1 MTATDPDYLPHEFWQ
16 DILDPGS
23 LEMQPAAGHRSFF
36 PVCLPDRRQL
46 ALPIRQLADG
56 KSGLASLIVNQAS
69 FEVVDALCE
78 HLAKRVAALK
88 PDIIA
93 GLPTL
98 GLTLAAVLA
107 QKLGHKRYVPL
118 STSRKFWY
126 LEELSVPMRSV
137 TSPDQEKRL
146 YIDPRMLP
154 LMQDRR
160 VLLVDD
166 VVSSGTSIIAGLG
179 ALKIAGIVPVG
190 IGAAM
195 LQTRRWEAA
204 LEAEETGLSK
214 RVIGVFATPRL
225 IKSAAGTWFEDN

>member
-1 MTATDPDYLPHEFWQ
+1 MTAIESNYLPHEFWQ
-16 DILDPGS
+16 DILAPGS
-23 LEMQPAAGHRSFF
+23 LEMLPTAGHGAFF
-36 PVCLPDRRQL
+36 PVRLPDGREI
-46 ALPIRQLADG
+46 ALPVRQLADG

-69 FEVVDALCE
+69 FEVVDALCDS
-78 HLAKRVAALK
+78 LAEKAALLK
-88 PDIIA
+88 PDIIV

-126 LEELSVPMRSV
+126 REELSVPMRSV

-166 VVSSGTSIIAGLG
+166 VISSGTSIIAGLG

-204 LEAEETGLSK
+204 LETEEAGLSK
-214 RVIGVFATPRL
+214 RVIGVFETPRL
-225 IKSAAGTWFEDN
+225 IKSATGTWLEDT